1 MHFKAWCRVHLKKS
15 GERSVF
21 FALFL
26 RTDLMVAFLILLLV
40 PIALLAQRRKLNE
53 KYPGK

>member
-1 MHFKAWCRVHLKKS
+1 MHLKKS